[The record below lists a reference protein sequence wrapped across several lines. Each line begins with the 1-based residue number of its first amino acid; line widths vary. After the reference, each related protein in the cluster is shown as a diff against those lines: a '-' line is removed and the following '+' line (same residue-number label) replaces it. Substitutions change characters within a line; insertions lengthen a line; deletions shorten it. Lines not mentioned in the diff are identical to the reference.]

1 MVSSVATELSFS
13 TRLWF
18 AWACF
23 FRVLFDGAFARRA
36 WDSREPAPA
45 LPPPKETPPPPSPS
59 PPPVKVEAKVAAPAP
74 EPPKTAPSPSAE
86 TGALQLLAMLQR
98 EGRFVD
104 FVQQDITTFPDAEVG
119 AVARV
124 VHAGCRQ
131 ALAGHV
137 DVAPVRTEDE
147 GAKVT
152 VAEGTPPSEVK
163 LVGNVQGK
171 APFRGTL
178 VHRGWRATKTS
189 LPALLPGHEPTVLAP
204 AEVSL

>member
-1 MVSSVATELSFS
+1 MVSPVATELSFS

-23 FRVLFDGAFARRA
+23 FRVLVDGAFAKRA
-36 WDSREPAPA
+36 FDAQEPAPA
-45 LPPPKETPPPPSPS
+45 LPPPREEPP
-59 PPPVKVEAKVAAPAP
+59 APAP
-74 EPPKTAPSPSAE
+74 KIAPAPAAAKAEAPADKPSASAE
-86 TGALQLLAMLQR
+86 TGALQLLAALQR

-104 FVQQDITTFPDAEVG
+104 FLQQDITSFPDAEVG
-119 AVARV
+119 TVARV
-124 VHAGCRQ
+124 VHEGCRK

-137 DVAPVRTEDE
+137 DVAPVLREEE

-152 VAEGTPPSEVK
+152 VAEGTKPAEVK
-163 LVGNVQGK
+163 LVGNVSGK

-178 VHRGWRATKTS
+178 IHKGWRATKVS
-189 LPALLPGHEPTVLAP
+189 LPVLLPGHDAHVLAP